1 MDFWKDI
8 WPTLI
13 APFIVVILT
22 PIANAIG
29 NKMFKN
35 WGFKGVLAI
44 LIILAL
50 TLFFFLNEYIF
61 PSIPSLQLNTSE
73 WIPQGPIPYTILIL
87 IGAAILLYLLTTD
100 DIMDKIAIILF
111 CLFILIIL
119 IIGYKVLGMYLIIIS
134 VAIICGAAYYFTVGG
149 GDIGTLQEKVQ
160 ELITSMKPKK

>member
-50 TLFFFLNEYIF
+50 TLFFFLKFITVNLSTTIILGLYS
-61 PSIPSLQLNTSE
+61 SIL
-73 WIPQGPIPYTILIL
+73 TILS
-87 IGAAILLYLLTTD
+87 YLTFEALT
-100 DIMDKIAIILF
+100 KQKRA
-111 CLFILIIL
+111 
-119 IIGYKVLGMYLIIIS
+119 
-134 VAIICGAAYYFTVGG
+134 
-149 GDIGTLQEKVQ
+149 
-160 ELITSMKPKK
+160 